1 MAGPRDGNGVK
12 PCVDGKPHC
21 FSSSPERF
29 DDNDLF
35 NADYGTT
42 AGWLVDPFKYDKP
55 LAEALSEL
63 KGAIAAYPPGQRGI
77 DGGGFKLMEERSD
90 EKTAYLYV
98 QFESGRKGY
107 IDDVEFALGSG
118 VANVRTS
125 SRIGYTDMGVNA
137 KRFNWFAD
145 RLGGTAGW
153 ATRPLRSK
161 GHEEYFSLNGVSDKD
176 MAARAPTPR

>member
-55 LAEALSEL
+55 LAEALSEQL
-63 KGAIAAYPPGQRGI
+63 LR
-77 DGGGFKLMEERSD
+77 E
-90 EKTAYLYV
+90 V
-98 QFESGRKGY
+98 RKKIWGY
-107 IDDVEFALGSG
+107 S
-118 VANVRTS
+118 
-125 SRIGYTDMGVNA
+125 
-137 KRFNWFAD
+137 
-145 RLGGTAGW
+145 
-153 ATRPLRSK
+153 P
-161 GHEEYFSLNGVSDKD
+161 
-176 MAARAPTPR
+176 

>member
-1 MAGPRDGNGVK
+1 MRVVVHARGVSAHLGH
-12 PCVDGKPHC
+12 PALLH
-21 FSSSPERF
+21 EF
-29 DDNDLF
+29 DDLI
-35 NADYGTT
+35 G
-42 AGWLVDPFKYDKP
+42 V
-55 LAEALSEL
+55 
-63 KGAIAAYPPGQRGI
+63 
-77 DGGGFKLMEERSD
+77 
-90 EKTAYLYV
+90 
-98 QFESGRKGY
+98 
-107 IDDVEFALGSG
+107 DDVEFALGSG

-176 MAARAPTPR
+176 MATRASTPR